1 MTELVEYK
9 NKYKGQDI
17 YVIASGKSL
26 DFIEPDFFEN
36 KITIGINQVYKKINT
51 TYLVRK
57 ELKLSKEVID
67 NNQDKIIFISKGD
80 CGGNNTKNLDLQKK
94 NNNKNICIFNH
105 DKNIV
110 EINNLPD
117 DEKIVVSYSTIT
129 SGIHLAAYMG
139 AKNIILVGH
148 DCGKIDGES
157 YFKDYHNEK
166 SLSIAWGKKG
176 INGYNG
182 FLGKI
187 ENHTITLKKLLKEKY
202 NCNVYSLN
210 PFINFNLEGHKFE
223 N

>member
-80 CGGNNTKNLDLQKK
+80 WVQIIQNLDLQK
-94 NNNKNICIFNH
+94 
-105 DKNIV
+105 
-110 EINNLPD
+110 
-117 DEKIVVSYSTIT
+117 
-129 SGIHLAAYMG
+129 
-139 AKNIILVGH
+139 
-148 DCGKIDGES
+148 
-157 YFKDYHNEK
+157 
-166 SLSIAWGKKG
+166 
-176 INGYNG
+176 
-182 FLGKI
+182 
-187 ENHTITLKKLLKEKY
+187 
-202 NCNVYSLN
+202 
-210 PFINFNLEGHKFE
+210 
-223 N
+223 